1 MKTTILV
8 WCLESLRNNLKV
20 KYAPGTIA
28 IIALA
33 SMFGQTVMVPAPVY
47 AFWFFHHK
55 HKDKQ
60 TAAQPNSPN
69 YYPTNF
75 NYYPASPYTAGQ
87 VHYLGPDKQFNNKHS
102 HRLIPS
108 YLMNSSA
115 SANNY
120 TNQID
125 KKSKLDGTTA
135 NKQGVTVQQNLYNPI
150 SNTIPANINAISPA
164 TTIRIG
170 IGLNLQAAKLA
181 VLDGAQLIDN
191 TSGELLANLPAQSEW
206 LLSVKDDHLVL
217 QPAKEYYLSM
227 QKLAKFYKFKPA
239 IEAAVYTTTGSLP
252 NTTRDLD
259 MAPLSDAFANTANLP
274 LSANKLSYTIKPANT
289 GGLLAFNDRL
299 YRGSFLIK
307 QTVPINK
314 NPKVASFTNDISA
327 DKTSAAFNIINC
339 LDIEDY
345 LLSVV
350 PSEMP
355 SLWPSEALKAQTIAA
370 RSYAIANFGKHGS
383 LGYDLKDNTEDQVYL
398 GVRSESQPT
407 NEAVNATKGLVI
419 KYDGKPICAYFHS
432 SSGGSTE
439 AAEHVWHKPVPY
451 LKAVTDFDQEAPL
464 YNWTKN
470 YSILQT
476 ESGLPKDI
484 GQVLSISVLAKSPS
498 GRTTY
503 MLVNGLN
510 SSHII
515 SGEAARKYFSLPSA
529 NFNVTPA
536 ETAYIFTGKGFG
548 HGLGLSQWGAKS
560 LAKHGYN
567 AAQILCYY
575 YTGISIDY

>member
-1 MKTTILV
+1 
-8 WCLESLRNNLKV
+8 
-20 KYAPGTIA
+20 
-28 IIALA
+28 
-33 SMFGQTVMVPAPVY
+33 MFGQTVMVPAPAY

-55 HKDKQ
+55 HQDNQ
-60 TAAQPNSPN
+60 TSPQPSSAN
-69 YYPTNF
+69 YYS
-75 NYYPASPYTAGQ
+75 ASPSTTGQ
-87 VHYLGPDKQFNNKHS
+87 TSYLGTAKHVNS
-102 HRLIPS
+102 NYGHRLLPS
-108 YLMNSSA
+108 YLMNSSVSTNNHKGQINKA
-115 SANNY
+115 SKP
-120 TNQID
+120 D
-125 KKSKLDGTTA
+125 STTT
-135 NKQGVTVQQNLYNPI
+135 NKQGMSAHQDSLNPI
-150 SNTIPANINAISPA
+150 SNTIPANFPQTSPA

-170 IGLNLQAAKLA
+170 IGLSLQTAKLA

-191 TSGELLANLPAQSEW
+191 SNGALIANLPAQSEW
-206 LLSVKDDHLVL
+206 FLSVNDDHLVL
-217 QPAKEYYLSM
+217 QPAKEYYLAM
-227 QKLAKFYKFKPA
+227 QKLANFYKCKPA
-239 IEAAVYTTTGSLP
+239 VETVVYTTTGTM
-252 NTTRDLD
+252 NDANKDLD
-259 MAPLSDAFANTANLP
+259 TTSLSDSFANIANLP
-274 LSANKLSYTIKPANT
+274 WLANKSGYIIKPAKA
-289 GGLLAFNDRL
+289 GGLLAFNDRS

-307 QTVPINK
+307 RTTRL
-314 NPKVASFTNDISA
+314 NPKIASSVNNIAA
-327 DKTSAAFNIINC
+327 DQAITAFNIINC

-355 SLWPSEALKAQTIAA
+355 SLWPSEALKAQAIAA
-370 RSYAIANFGKHGS
+370 RSYAIANLGKHGS
-383 LGYDLKDNTEDQVYL
+383 AGYDLKDNTEDQVYL
-398 GVRSESQPT
+398 GIRSESQPT
-407 NEAVNATKGLVI
+407 NEAVNATRGLVI

-439 AAEHVWHKPVPY
+439 AAEHVWHKAVPY
-451 LKAVTDFDQEAPL
+451 LKAVADFDQEAPL

-476 ESGLPKDI
+476 ESGLPKEI

-498 GRTTY
+498 GRTKY